1 MNQPGIP
8 EYGKK
13 QPMQKPRVTLAP
25 NALGAGNPPPETA
38 QTASHRKHAHVAY
51 QHLPAYNGDVGYR
64 LMPAAQRKK
73 KKRHPILSAFISL
86 IALALIAAAL
96 YFGLP
101 MFIGSHAPYAIA
113 NGYILE
119 YDSARL
125 SRVAESLALSAQY
138 FERDAFLP
146 GISIDNVYVGGMT
159 RPEAAA
165 ALGTG
170 AAAQDAGMSVTVTA
184 GNKRW
189 TLDSDRLQIK
199 RNTDILIERAY
210 ALGRTAV
217 FSGDTPYEQ
226 RLKNAWDYMNQEGKA
241 AFYSQSTY
249 DRNAVSDFADEIALY
264 VNRPAQDSQVAGF
277 DFVRKTFAFTES
289 APGVTIDAEQLKR
302 DIWDKLDKRE
312 KNASLTVE
320 PQIIMPMVNKDDLIG
335 EFKLLATYTTKT
347 TNNANRN
354 TNVRLSA
361 QEINGRAVNPGQ
373 TFSFNDTVGKRT
385 VEKGYKE
392 AIAIS
397 GGQTVPDIGGGV
409 CQTSGTLFNAVA
421 RADLEIV
428 YRSPHAWPSTYVQK
442 GMDATVNW
450 PGLDFKFKNNKD
462 TPIFI
467 VAYYADRLITVEI
480 YGKSL
485 GAGITIDLESEVT
498 RTMKP
503 PNDIRYVNNPN
514 MRPGTSKE
522 TIQPR
527 TGYEVNTYKV
537 WYKDG
542 KEYHRELFF
551 QSTYKMYQRTVEYN

>member
-1 MNQPGIP
+1 MNHREIP

-13 QPMQKPRVTLAP
+13 QSVKKPRVTLAP
-25 NALGAGNPPPETA
+25 NALSAGNPPAAAETA
-38 QTASHRKHAHVAY
+38 AHRKHAHASY
-51 QHLPAYNGDVGYR
+51 QQIPAYNGDAGYR

-73 KKRHPILSAFISL
+73 KKKHPILSAFISL

-96 YFGLP
+96 YFGIP
-101 MFIGSHAPYAIA
+101 MFVGGHAPYAIA

-125 SRVAESLALSAQY
+125 SRVAESLAISAQY
-138 FERDAFLP
+138 FERDAILP
-146 GISIDNVYVGGMT
+146 GISIDNVYIGGMT
-159 RPEAAA
+159 RQEAAA

-199 RNTDILIERAY
+199 RNTDIMIERAY

-249 DRNAVSDFADEIALY
+249 DRNAVSVFADEIALY

-277 DFVRKTFAFTES
+277 DYVRKSFAFTES
-289 APGVTIDAEQLKR
+289 ASGVYIDAEQLKR

-361 QEINGRAVNPGQ
+361 QEINGRSVNPGQ

-498 RTMKP
+498 RTIKP

-522 TIQPR
+522 TIQAR

-551 QSTYKMYQRTVEYN
+551 QSTYKMYQRTVEFN